1 MLAPR
6 RALRLL
12 AIGATATVS
21 TVCSA
26 PPAARQGSPDE
37 LDRYRVRR
45 GTRIDAETTFVGMRG
60 RYATYRVRLASD
72 AGLVATGRLLSP
84 GRGTVSPPGTAGG
97 VLPGRFP
104 AVLLNDG
111 RELDSRAIDY
121 LPSDFGDIVVLS
133 LDYPAA
139 LPYRIEL
146 LEILLHGKRLGEVAG
161 QVPALFSL
169 GGAYLASRAD
179 VEPARLALVA
189 TSFAVPFAVA
199 AAAADE
205 RFRNV
210 ALIYGAGDMDR
221 VLAANMSLR
230 PRFLRPAAAWLA
242 TRPFRALEP
251 ERHVARIAPRPLVM
265 VNGID
270 DPQMPRPAVEA
281 LHAAA
286 REPKEL
292 VWLRTGHL
300 MPTDTALIR
309 TLVDTALARLPVLR
323 GAVHPRDDTDAA
335 APEAEATSAAAG
347 RIPAWIKVAYTIF
360 LAVIVPIWIV
370 KNGLANFLW
379 FSDIAMLVAG
389 AALWLES
396 PLLASTMAVGVLL
409 PESYWN
415 VSFFGRLLT
424 RHRIAGLTDYMFEPR
439 KSRLVRGLSLVM
451 HVALPVV
458 LLVLLARLG
467 YDERALLVQTA
478 LAWIVLPV
486 TYLVTEPAKNVN
498 WVFGPGNRPQHRIP
512 PLAYLL
518 LLMLAFPAAV
528 YLPTHLLLRAV
539 F

>member
-1 MLAPR
+1 M
-6 RALRLL
+6 
-12 AIGATATVS
+12 
-21 TVCSA
+21 CSA
-26 PPAARQGSPDE
+26 PPAARTVSPDE
-37 LDRYRVRR
+37 LDRYRVPRDA
-45 GTRIDAETTFVGMRG
+45 RIDAETTFVGMRG
-60 RYATYRVRLASD
+60 RYATYRVRLTSD

-84 GRGTVSPPGTAGG
+84 GRGTVTPAGAGG
-97 VLPGRFP
+97 GARRGRYP

-111 RELDSRAIDY
+111 RELDSRAVDY

-133 LDYPAA
+133 LDYPEA
-139 LPYRIEL
+139 LPYRIDL
-146 LEILLHGKRLGEVAG
+146 GDILLHGDRLGEVAG
-161 QVPALFSL
+161 RVPALFSL
-169 GGAYLASRAD
+169 GGAYLAGRAD
-179 VEPARLALVA
+179 VDPDRLALAA

-210 ALIYGAGDMDR
+210 AIIYGAGDMDR
-221 VLAANMSLR
+221 VLAANLSLR

-281 LHAAA
+281 LYAAA

-292 VWLRTGHL
+292 IWLRTGHL
-300 MPTDTALIR
+300 LPTDTVLIR

-323 GAVHPRDDTDAA
+323 GAVHPPDDADAA
-335 APEAEATSAAAG
+335 ASEAEATSAAAG
-347 RIPAWIKVAYTIF
+347 RIPVWIKLAYTMF
-360 LAVIVPIWIV
+360 LAVIVPVWLV
-370 KNGLANFLW
+370 KNGPTNFLW
-379 FSDIAMLVAG
+379 FSDIAMLVTG

-424 RHRIAGLTDYMFEPR
+424 GHRIVGLTDYMFELR
-439 KSRLVRGLSLVM
+439 KSRLVRGLSLVL

-458 LLVLLARLG
+458 LLFLVARLG
-467 YDERALLVQTA
+467 YDERALLAQTA

-486 TYLVTEPAKNVN
+486 TYLVTEPAKNLN
-498 WVFGPGNRPQHRIP
+498 WVFGPNRPQHRIP

-518 LLMLAFPAAV
+518 LVMLAFPAAV
-528 YLPTHLLLRAV
+528 YVPTHLLLRAV